1 MLSGDTGGQYPKL
14 ELTPQDLKERT
25 LAILVERLVRLGRRS
40 PVLIVVEDAH
50 WIDPTTE
57 EVLRRSAAGI
67 PTLPVMMVTTHRPDW
82 RADWATDFSHAAS
95 LDRKSTRLNSSH

>member
-1 MLSGDTGGQYPKL
+1 MLVFFFFKQKTAYEMRISDWSSDVCSS
-14 ELTPQDLKERT
+14 DL
-25 LAILVERLVRLGRRS
+25 
-40 PVLIVVEDAH
+40 

-95 LDRKSTRLNSSH
+95 LSIGRLDRNQIAVLVGSILGARKRVV